1 MEGTVWLFT
10 APGGGG
16 SRGSGIRALL
26 RIELNP
32 PPPVLGGPVVGGG
45 GPVPEAG
52 GSVPVAGISVRC
64 LLGAGSSFCS
74 SFCSS
79 CDPFD
84 RFGGMMKRKS
94 KENPSRLNK

>member
-1 MEGTVWLFT
+1 MEGTVWLFP
-10 APGGGG
+10 APGGSRGG

-32 PPPVLGGPVVGGG
+32 PPPVPGGSVVGGG

-64 LLGAGSSFCS
+64 LCGAGS

-94 KENPSRLNK
+94 FEVK